1 MCKAKKGKRHPC
13 RSGLKPMLLGHD
25 CVVRGERG
33 GERDPVSLRV
43 HAPVWVGGRVR
54 VCKW

>member
-1 MCKAKKGKRHPC
+1 MCEAKKGKRHPC
-13 RSGLKPMLLGHD
+13 RSGVKAIVVGHD
-25 CVVRGERG
+25 CVVR

>member
-13 RSGLKPMLLGHD
+13 RSGVKAIVVGHD
-25 CVVRGERG
+25 CVVRGER
-33 GERDPVSLRV
+33 DPVSLRA